1 MDKFKTFIQDA
12 KVDGLQYSSM
22 HYTWMNQSP
31 ENLIM
36 QKLDRVLVN
45 EKWSLNFPLPEARFL
60 PLLVYGTILPWWLKL
75 AMIKTSRNH
84 LNSLICG

>member
-22 HYTWMNQSP
+22 HYTWMNQCP

-45 EKWSLNFPLPEARFL
+45 EKWSLMRSGVLTSHCRKLDFC
-60 PLLVYGTILPWWLKL
+60 LLVEPFSHG
-75 AMIKTSRNH
+75 
-84 LNSLICG
+84 G